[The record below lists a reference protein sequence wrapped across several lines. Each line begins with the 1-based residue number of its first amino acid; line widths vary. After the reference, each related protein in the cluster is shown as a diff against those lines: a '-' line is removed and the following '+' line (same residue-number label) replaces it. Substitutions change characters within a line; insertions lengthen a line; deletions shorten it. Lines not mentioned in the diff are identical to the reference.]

1 MVKDE
6 NEVFHEAGQDVVLY
20 LAHMKYSM
28 ILFWVLFA
36 VTGNSLFLVY
46 WSISTDSIQTK
57 SLQNVTE
64 RVSILAYIGVEDQ
77 YPLLVLLIFI
87 IFVINVT
94 AGHMQI
100 YFFDQKCKEVKL
112 SRDRRKLKLDL
123 NQVAQLLQKSSE
135 VNTAVKN

>member
-1 MVKDE
+1 MKDE
-6 NEVFHEAGQDVVLY
+6 GEVFHEAGQDVVLY
-20 LAHMKYSM
+20 LAHMKYVM

-36 VTGNSLFLVY
+36 VSGNSLFLIY
-46 WSISTDSIQTK
+46 WSISNDSIQTR
-57 SLQNVTE
+57 SLKNVTE
-64 RVSILAYIGVEDQ
+64 RMSILAYIGVEDQ

-87 IFVINVT
+87 VFVINVT

-112 SRDRRKLKLDL
+112 SHDKRKLKLDL
-123 NQVAQLLQKSSE
+123 NQVTQLLQKSGSE